1 MEKSFSTLEFSG
13 HFVEQ
18 MEGLFDVLKFKKN
31 QTLYTEGSTPLG
43 VFYLQEGE
51 VLISKLAS
59 QGREQVI
66 RVVSENGLVCC
77 ANLISNTRY
86 SSSCRATMDTTAL
99 FLPKVDFLK
108 IISENKEANYQIMAQ
123 MAQEVIS
130 LENQVV
136 SLAYKQL
143 RGRLADKLLSLD
155 EIRGRATGKNICLS
169 RSDLAGYAGAVTATV
184 NRLLCEFQKEEM
196 ISISEKQIRVLDR
209 ARLYRISQ
217 LYD

>member
-18 MEGLFDVLKFKKN
+18 MEDLFDILKFKKN

-59 QGREQVI
+59 QGREQVL
-66 RVVSENGLVCC
+66 RVVSENSLICC
-77 ANLISNTRY
+77 ADLIYNKRY
-86 SSSCRATMDTTAL
+86 SSSCRATRDSTAL

-108 IISENKEANYQIMAQ
+108 IISENREASNQIMVQ
-123 MAQEVIS
+123 LAQEVIS

-155 EIRGRATGKNICLS
+155 DIRGGTTGKTICLS

-209 ARLYRISQ
+209 ARLNRISQ